1 MLTKFT
7 YTSKIHLNQSINYL
21 LIQEK
26 KLGLN
31 TKKNP
36 KIFIDYSQTI
46 DDVYRLYIIYK
57 IIIQQ
62 RKQNCLLSLMT

>member
-1 MLTKFT
+1 MLTKFI
-7 YTSKIHLNQSINYL
+7 YNSKIHLNQSINYL

-31 TKKNP
+31 MKKNP

>member
-1 MLTKFT
+1 MLTKFI
-7 YTSKIHLNQSINYL
+7 YNSKIHLNQSINYL